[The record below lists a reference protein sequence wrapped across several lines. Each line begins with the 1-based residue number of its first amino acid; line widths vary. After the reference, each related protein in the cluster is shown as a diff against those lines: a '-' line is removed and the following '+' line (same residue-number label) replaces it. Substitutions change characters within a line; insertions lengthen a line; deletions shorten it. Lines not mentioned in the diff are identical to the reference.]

1 MDNKYVI
8 FTDANSEMTAEMVA
22 EMGVEVQPMRFTLN
36 DKEYYNWPD
45 GREMSTAEFYKQ
57 LRAGAKTAT
66 TQTNTIEFVERF
78 RPFLQEGKDLM
89 YIGFTSGLSGTFH
102 AAEIAAEE
110 LMEEF
115 PDRKVMIV
123 DTLSASVGM
132 IMLVKRASEMRAA
145 GEPMEKAAKWIEDNR
160 LNVVHWFTVDDL
172 QFLKRGGRLSGAAAL
187 VGTMLSVK
195 PILHVDEEGKLVVVD
210 KVRGRKSSIT
220 RLVDEM
226 EKKIIDSE
234 NQTIYIA
241 HADCI
246 DDAQL
251 LADEIKKRTKIKDIV
266 INFVGPVIGGH
277 SGPNTLALI
286 FFGKNRAVD

>member
-1 MDNKYVI
+1 
-8 FTDANSEMTAEMVA
+8 
-22 EMGVEVQPMRFTLN
+22 
-36 DKEYYNWPD
+36 
-45 GREMSTAEFYKQ
+45 
-57 LRAGAKTAT
+57 
-66 TQTNTIEFVERF
+66 
-78 RPFLQEGKDLM
+78 
-89 YIGFTSGLSGTFH
+89 
-102 AAEIAAEE
+102 
-110 LMEEF
+110 
-115 PDRKVMIV
+115 
-123 DTLSASVGM
+123 M